1 MRNNPERKCKACEIE
16 VEDVNYIFCSIECQT
31 VWIWLKEKHMGKYDI
46 DKDLY
51 TEWFKDKTESV
62 EKMTKEDI
70 EARIGEIINIKFYA
84 NREWSMLH
92 DKWDK
97 LVGRKGIAPWLK
109 EERDKLITEP
119 NIKVNW
125 DGDPRKK
132 EKKPKENLLKNLLD
146 IDLSDITRE
155 MKLQGKHPKGSNGN
169 TEKKVEEKKEKP
181 SDMSILLRPAAPKVE
196 KSTVSEDEIQKQA
209 DALKEKMRLIREG
222 NK

>member
-1 MRNNPERKCKACEIE
+1 
-16 VEDVNYIFCSIECQT
+16 
-31 VWIWLKEKHMGKYDI
+31 MGKYDI

-51 TEWFKDKTESV
+51 TEWFKGKTELV

-84 NREWSMLH
+84 NREWAMLH

-109 EERDKLITEP
+109 EERDRLITEP

-155 MKLQGKHPKGSNGN
+155 MKLQGKQPKTNGE
-169 TEKKVEEKKEKP
+169 EKKVEKKTTMADTMALLIGPSTPKIVKP
-181 SDMSILLRPAAPKVE
+181 ALSPEELKA
-196 KSTVSEDEIQKQA
+196 KS
-209 DALKEKMRLIREG
+209 DALKEKMRLAKEAFA
-222 NK
+222 NKDKA